1 MGTLAKNIQKRAC
14 QNFINSLWFSVF
26 MTGKFKVEW
35 HSKPTLKNPILIEGL
50 PGIGNVGKIAMDFLV
65 ENVQAKKIIS
75 IYSYYFPHS
84 VFINEKNLIDIPILG
99 IYHATLKKQDF
110 LFLAGDVQ
118 PIDEPSC
125 YEFCEIV
132 MDILTEY
139 KGKEVITLGG
149 IGLQKI
155 PKKPKVFVT
164 GTNKAYI
171 KTFSHASDKIYGVVG
186 PIIGVT
192 GVLLGVAQQRKVPA
206 AALLAQTFAH
216 PAYLGIKGAKETL
229 HVLNTKF
236 QMKLDLGKL
245 SEEIDEI
252 EKEIL
257 SRSKGISEVAGQKP
271 SEPNYFG

>member
-1 MGTLAKNIQKRAC
+1 MN
-14 QNFINSLWFSVF
+14 
-26 MTGKFKVEW
+26 KFQVEYL
-35 HSKPTLKNPILIEGL
+35 SKPVLKEPILIEGL

-65 ENVQAKKIIS
+65 ENVKAKKVIQ
-75 IYSYYFPHS
+75 IYSHYFPHS
-84 VFINEKNLIDIPILG
+84 VFINEKNLIDIPVVS
-99 IYHATLKKQDF
+99 IYSANIGKQDF
-110 LFLAGDVQ
+110 LFLAGDIQ

-125 YEFCEIV
+125 YEFCETII
-132 MDILTEY
+132 DILQSF

-155 PKKPKVFVT
+155 PKKPKVYVT
-164 GTNKAYI
+164 GTNKAYV
-171 KTFSHASDKIYGVVG
+171 KSFPHASDKIYGVVG

-192 GVLLGVAQQRKVPA
+192 GVLLGVAQRKKMTA

-229 HVLNTKF
+229 YVLNEKF
-236 QMKLDLGKL
+236 HMKMDLAKL

-257 SRSKGISEVAGQKP
+257 SRTKDINPETGQKG
-271 SEPNYFG
+271 SEANYFG

>member
-1 MGTLAKNIQKRAC
+1 M
-14 QNFINSLWFSVF
+14 
-26 MTGKFKVEW
+26 KFQIEY
-35 HSKPTLKNPILIEGL
+35 HTKPKLKNPILIEGL

-65 ENVQAKKIIS
+65 ENVKAKKIIS
-75 IYSYYFPHS
+75 IYSHYFPHS
-84 VFINEKNLIDIPILG
+84 VFINEKNLIDVPVINMYYAAIG
-99 IYHATLKKQDF
+99 KQDF
-110 LFLAGDVQ
+110 LFLAGDIQ

-125 YEFCEIV
+125 YEFCEVV
-132 MDILTEY
+132 MEIFESF
-139 KGKEVITLGG
+139 KGREVITLGG

-155 PKKPKVFVT
+155 PKKPKVFIT
-164 GTNKAYI
+164 GTNKVYT
-171 KTFSHASDKIYGVVG
+171 KTFPHASSQIYGVVG

-192 GVLLGVAQQRKVPA
+192 GVMLGVAQRKKVPA

-229 HVLNTKF
+229 HVLNSKF
-236 QMKLDLGKL
+236 HMKLDLGKL

-257 SRSKGISEVAGQKP
+257 SRTKNITEATEKP

>member
-1 MGTLAKNIQKRAC
+1 M
-14 QNFINSLWFSVF
+14 
-26 MTGKFKVEW
+26 KFEVEY
-35 HSKPTLKNPILIEGL
+35 HTKPVLKNPILIEGL

-65 ENVQAKKIIS
+65 ENVKAKKIIS
-75 IYSYYFPHS
+75 IYSHYFPHS
-84 VFINEKNLIDIPILG
+84 VFINEKNLIDIPILS
-99 IYHATLKKQDF
+99 IYQATINKQDF

-125 YEFCEIV
+125 YEFCELIV
-132 MDILTEY
+132 NILQEY
-139 KGKEVITLGG
+139 KGQELITLGG

-155 PKKPKVFVT
+155 PKKPKVFIT
-164 GTNKAYI
+164 GTNKAYV
-171 KTFSHASDKIYGVVG
+171 KTFPHAIDKIYGVVG

-192 GVLLGVAQQRKVPA
+192 GVLLGVAQRRKVSA
-206 AALLAQTFAH
+206 VALLAQTFAH

-229 HVLNTKF
+229 YVLNAKF
-236 QMKLDLGKL
+236 EMKLDLGKL

-257 SRSKGISEVAGQKP
+257 SRSKAGGAELAGQKAP

>member
-1 MGTLAKNIQKRAC
+1 M
-14 QNFINSLWFSVF
+14 
-26 MTGKFKVEW
+26 KFEVEY
-35 HSKPTLKNPILIEGL
+35 HAKPTLKTPVLIEGL
-50 PGIGNVGKIAMDFLV
+50 PGIGNVGKIAMDFLI

-75 IYSYYFPHS
+75 IYSHYFPHS
-84 VFINEKNLIDIPILG
+84 VFINEKNLIDIPVLG
-99 IYHATLKKQDF
+99 MYHANINKQDF

-118 PIDEPSC
+118 PIDESSC
-125 YEFCEIV
+125 YEFCELI
-132 MDILTEY
+132 MDILAQY

-155 PKKPKVFVT
+155 PKKPKVFIT
-164 GTNKAYI
+164 GTNKPYV
-171 KTFSHASDKIYGVVG
+171 KTFPHASDKIYGVVG

-192 GVLLGVAQQRKVPA
+192 GVLLGVAQRRKVSA

-229 HVLNTKF
+229 HVLNAKF
-236 QMKLDLGKL
+236 EMKLDLGKL

-252 EKEIL
+252 EKEII
-257 SRSKGISEVAGQKP
+257 SRSKGITGEVAGQKP

>member
-1 MGTLAKNIQKRAC
+1 MLK
-14 QNFINSLWFSVF
+14 
-26 MTGKFKVEW
+26 MKFEIEY
-35 HSKPTLKNPILIEGL
+35 HSKPSLRNPVLIEGL

-65 ENVQAKKIIS
+65 ENVKAKKIIS
-75 IYSYYFPHS
+75 IYSHYFPHS
-84 VFINEKNLIDIPILG
+84 VFINEKNLIDLPIIS
-99 IYHATLKKQDF
+99 IYHANINKQDF

-125 YEFCEIV
+125 YEFCNLV
-132 MDILTEY
+132 MDILEQH

-155 PKKPKVFVT
+155 PKKPKVFIT
-164 GTNKAYI
+164 GTSKVYV
-171 KTFSHASDKIYGVVG
+171 KTFPYASDKIYGVVG

-192 GVLLGVAQQRKVPA
+192 GVLLGVAQRRKVPA

-229 HVLNTKF
+229 NVLNSKF
-236 QMKLDLGKL
+236 TMKLDLAKL

-257 SRSKGISEVAGQKP
+257 SRSKGVSDVAGEKG
-271 SEPNYFG
+271 STEPNYFG

>member
-1 MGTLAKNIQKRAC
+1 M
-14 QNFINSLWFSVF
+14 
-26 MTGKFKVEW
+26 KFEVEY
-35 HSKPTLKNPILIEGL
+35 HTKPTLKTPILIEGL

-75 IYSYYFPHS
+75 IYSHYFPHS
-84 VFINEKNLIDIPILG
+84 VFINEKNLIDVPILS
-99 IYHATLKKQDF
+99 IYHANINKQDF

-125 YEFCEIV
+125 YEFCELIA
-132 MDILTEY
+132 DILLQY
-139 KGKEVITLGG
+139 NGKEIITLGG

-155 PKKPKVFVT
+155 PKKPKVFIT
-164 GTNKAYI
+164 GTNKAYV
-171 KTFSHASDKIYGVVG
+171 KTFPHASDKIYGVVG

-192 GVLLGVAQQRKVPA
+192 GVLLGVAQRKKILA

-229 HVLNTKF
+229 YVINAKF
-236 QMKLDLGKL
+236 NMKLDLGKL

-257 SRSKGISEVAGQKP
+257 SRSKNVGGEIAGQKP